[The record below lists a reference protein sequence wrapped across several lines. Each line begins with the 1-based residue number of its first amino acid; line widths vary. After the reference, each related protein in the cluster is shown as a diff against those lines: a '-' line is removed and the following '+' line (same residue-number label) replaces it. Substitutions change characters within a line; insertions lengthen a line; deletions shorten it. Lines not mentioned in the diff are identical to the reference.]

1 MLRPYQE
8 SVSLV
13 SQWGSWRHLAPRES
27 VAGGLFERT
36 NTLGERR
43 GSCVYGLRLFDF
55 RNERRAYDCG
65 IGKAA
70 KNGNMARQ

>member
-1 MLRPYQE
+1 MPSR
-8 SVSLV
+8 
-13 SQWGSWRHLAPRES
+13 
-27 VAGGLFERT
+27 LFEQPHAFS
-36 NTLGERR
+36 ERV
-43 GSCVYGLRLFDF
+43 GSVINGLCLFDF